1 MPGID
6 ECLSEALAI
15 PGVLGAS
22 VVDWS
27 SGLLLGAVGQEPGH
41 GHEAAAADTTEAA
54 RAVVE
59 GATFTAKESGRVPVE
74 DIIITA
80 PGSYHLIRFLDTSF
94 DSDVILYL
102 WLDRSMAN
110 LAVARLGLKSLAER
124 LVLV

>member
-6 ECLSEALAI
+6 ECLDEALAI

-41 GHEAAAADTTEAA
+41 GYEAAAADATEAA

-59 GATFTAKESGRVPVE
+59 GGTFTARESASAPVE

-102 WLDRSMAN
+102 WLDRSTAN
-110 LAVARLGLKSLAER
+110 LAVARLGLHSIAER